1 MIDLACLHI
10 RPFERGDR
18 NFILSL
24 IPRFIEQACP
34 PGRAPIQ
41 VIAGIERPLLEF
53 MEERPPIDALLI
65 AESRTANQP
74 PQPLGFIYLQ
84 AKIDGFS
91 LDRHGHVSDI
101 AITAEAE
108 GSGLGRLL
116 MAEAELWART
126 KGYRFLT
133 LNAFAGN
140 GAVRQWYEGQG
151 YQPDMVR
158 YFKSLEP

>member
-1 MIDLACLHI
+1 MIDLATVQI
-10 RPFERGDR
+10 RPFETGDR

-24 IPRFIEQACP
+24 IPRFIEKAMP

-41 VIAGIERPLLEF
+41 VIAGIERPLLDF
-53 MEERPPIDALLI
+53 MEERPPIHALLI
-65 AESRTANQP
+65 AEHTTIENKTQR
-74 PQPLGFIYLQ
+74 LGFIYLQ
-84 AKIDGFS
+84 PQVDGFS
-91 LDRHGHVSDI
+91 RERHGHVSDI

-133 LNAFAGN
+133 LNAFAAN
-140 GAVRQWYEGQG
+140 GAVRRWYEDQG
-151 YQPDMVR
+151 YEPDMVR
-158 YFKSLEP
+158 YFKPLTQ